1 MRALTAEEKD
11 EKAATADTSGP
22 EFAAPAAADYSGGTT
37 ATSFDERGG
46 EYAPTEPVAV
56 PEALVATA
64 HVGRRRYEGVARAE
78 PADDTTLTWHMTY
91 RTHHDGRLVAER
103 TVSYPWHLLDE
114 ATLRTELAAA
124 GLRAQPLGPPELGLY
139 ALTHLSAPIA

>member
-1 MRALTAEEKD
+1 MAVHHH
-11 EKAATADTSGP
+11 GP
-22 EFAAPAAADYSGGTT
+22 APAADA
-37 ATSFDERGG
+37 
-46 EYAPTEPVAV
+46 APGVARI
-56 PEALVATA
+56 ALVGSPNSGKTTLFNALTGLRA
-64 HVGRRRYEGVARAE
+64 KTGNYPGVTVARYEGVARAE

-114 ATLRTELAAA
+114 ATLRTELEPA

-139 ALTHLSAPIA
+139 ALTHPSAPIA